1 MNRADVL
8 CITESWLTPQI
19 PDSAV
24 NIPGFNLFRNDRTNA
39 MGGGVCTYLRHDI
52 PCKRLVECE
61 SPDVES
67 LWLHL
72 RPHSLPRSI
81 SSITLCVVYHSTAN
95 GNPENEALC
104 HHIRKNLDALLI
116 KQPNALVLV
125 TGDFNPTS
133 TGINLKD
140 LTRPNSLK
148 QLVTFNTRD
157 SGILDWLMTNRP
169 YLFKVTQLPKIGRSD
184 HFSILATPTSGSIPL
199 PVRKTQV
206 RDLRDSAWRAFG
218 RWLTKK
224 NWSHILSIDTCK
236 EKFNT
241 FIMELQNAVDTY
253 LPWKSVRVHP
263 TDRPW
268 TTRKI
273 KILIKK
279 RQEAFTRDGKDSAT
293 YKRLRNKVQREIKS
307 AKYYYFHHKVSDL
320 ETTDQK
326 KWWRQIKS
334 LSGQDI
340 KSKWHH
346 QFLGDSCPDTYS
358 LANKVNSYFVS
369 LTSDFEPLQTT
380 TPLRQEVPP
389 HFLVNTTEV
398 RNALSGIKIG
408 KAIGPDMLP
417 NRVLKEFADE
427 LALPIMD
434 IYNCSLSE
442 GYVPDL
448 LKSSIVNPIPKV
460 SPPQEIDSDLR
471 PISLTCTIAKIME
484 GFCRS
489 RLVVQIGNNLDP
501 RQYAREG
508 LSTVDALIYLL
519 HAIHEATDTE
529 LRRANILRGFF
540 QRI

>member
-1 MNRADVL
+1 
-8 CITESWLTPQI
+8 
-19 PDSAV
+19 
-24 NIPGFNLFRNDRTNA
+24 
-39 MGGGVCTYLRHDI
+39 MGGGVCTYLRRDI

-61 SPDVES
+61 SLNFES

-72 RPHSLPRSI
+72 RP
-81 SSITLCVVYHSTAN
+81 
-95 GNPENEALC
+95 
-104 HHIRKNLDALLI
+104 
-116 KQPNALVLV
+116 
-125 TGDFNPTS
+125 
-133 TGINLKD
+133 
-140 LTRPNSLK
+140 
-148 QLVTFNTRD
+148 D

-169 YLFKVTQLPKIGRSD
+169 SPFKVTQLPKIGSSD
-184 HFSILATPTSGSIPL
+184 HFSILATPILGSIPL

-206 RDLRDSAWRAFG
+206 QDLRDSAWRVFG
-218 RWLTKK
+218 RWLTTK

-236 EKFNT
+236 EKCNT

-279 RQEAFTRDGKDSAT
+279 RQEAFARDGKDSAT

-307 AKYYYFHHKVSDL
+307 TKYHYFHHKIGDL

-326 KWWRQIKS
+326 KS
-334 LSGQDI
+334 LLGQDI
-340 KSKWHH
+340 KSEWHR

-358 LANKVNSYFVS
+358 LANKVNSYFIS
-369 LTSDFEPLQTT
+369 LTSDFEPLKTS

-389 HFLVNTTEV
+389 RFLVNTTEV
-398 RNALSGIKIG
+398 RKALSGIKIG
-408 KAIGPDMLP
+408 KAIGPDM
-417 NRVLKEFADE
+417 

-448 LKSSIVNPIPKV
+448 LKSSIVNPLLKV

-471 PISLTCTIAKIME
+471 PISLSCTLAKIME

-489 RLVVQIGNNLDP
+489 RLVVQIGDNLDL

-508 LSTVDALIYLL
+508 HSTVDALIYLL
-519 HAIHEATDTE
+519 HAIHEATDTGNCGARMFFADFSKGFD
-529 LRRANILRGFF
+529 LIDHNILLKELAYLRTHPMLINWIKAFLTNRMQAVRIGDSLSDWKPLRGG
-540 QRI
+540 IP